1 MRKVD
6 IAKRII
12 KENFACGDC
21 GLFNTRNIV
30 GDPMATIY
38 DENGLTIDICYYYSY
53 FEVFG
58 LSDKEFEELSNFYG
72 SLKKKMYDELFGD

>member
-12 KENFACGDC
+12 KRYFANGDC
-21 GLFNTRNIV
+21 GLFSTRNIV
-30 GDPMATIY
+30 GDPMETIY
-38 DENGLTIDICYYYSY
+38 NEDGLTIDICYQYSY

-58 LSDKEFEELSNFYG
+58 LSDKEFGELNSFYV
-72 SLKKKMYDELFGD
+72 SLQQKQHDELFSD